1 MINPP
6 VSNQLLFR
14 SRAQDEHVALL
25 RRQRIPAGF
34 VFYDQDMLD
43 VAAVEAAI
51 LPPKRHHGPESM
63 GPWLPRVPSVA
74 SHK

>member
-43 VAAVEAAI
+43 VAAVGVAI
-51 LPPKRHHGPESM
+51 FMRRNTRCLDLLSK
-63 GPWLPRVPSVA
+63 A
-74 SHK
+74 